1 MTSEESNMHDE
12 SRKMLEVKQR
22 GGRLRVRKACD
33 TCKKRK
39 VKCNG
44 NSPCLNCLKH
54 GQDCHYNF
62 SSARPQKYR
71 QSFLKGRDS
80 TANDANS
87 NGSVLED
94 HMANLLLQLGSKLES
109 SASSIDCNS
118 DSSKDVAQATSTAE
132 KSKKYDINRTH
143 QTANNSASYNNR
155 RSPWQIFS
163 LDKYRFHRRYQN
175 FLPYYLGASLLSE
188 IPSHTIETYNLK
200 QPRIQNY
207 GWNMSGGHYLRH
219 DDSYRIKTSP
229 TDAIEIFNFDDP
241 IHLSIVNKLLH
252 YFFDEINPHL
262 SIIHE
267 SMFWQLFNNGF
278 LQQGKQKNSKA
289 KLFLSMLYLILAI
302 TLRFEEGFLQETQI
316 PKVYSLTQEE
326 LIVLNEVQRE
336 EPMFKYAYSIITKL
350 TFEWESFE
358 LIQSWLLISFYMRT
372 CYRQTA
378 CWNALGQ
385 AINMCNGMSLYL
397 NSFPRS
403 HSKYD
408 ESRAWHCFWACFI
421 MDKLITF
428 QMGRFHQLGLPV
440 AHMTTP
446 GNWKKNKVNTEKLG
460 QMDNETENGDGNEAN
475 DEDDWFH
482 EETIQL
488 FHLSLIIMKCQ
499 KRDAQE
505 LNLDESLAIRAQLN
519 DWFTTYVKSTEVE
532 QKWTK
537 LYQVQPLLSYLDV
550 RLTFETR
557 RLFLLI
563 NQPLGT
569 DEMIF
574 PLDTVALI
582 KNCQLSIELMTKIRE
597 KHLFF
602 VPWWLNLSQLFTV
615 SVICI
620 TLIHS
625 GLQTG
630 LASKFLGQCMDI
642 WNNLTQSKPNNPPGM
657 LAECLWCLR
666 MLNHM
671 CCMRLISSATHL
683 EMLVGTNPGDSS
695 PNKNKFSQF
704 GKIGEDDEESGE
716 SVEEEEDDEKSTSH
730 NDEEKDIMGVNNDE
744 GVSHSNLHMQP
755 SQENS
760 YLVPNSGTT
769 SPLKTSSNRIN
780 PLPSVLI
787 DGNLTS
793 DGKDSSDLIDESLFS
808 YLQWFDQNFI

>member
-1 MTSEESNMHDE
+1 MTSDESSLDDE

-22 GGRLRVRKACD
+22 GGRLRVRKACE

-44 NSPCLNCLKH
+44 HNPCSNCLKH

-62 SSARPQKYR
+62 TSARPQKYR
-71 QSFLKGRDS
+71 QSFLKERDS
-80 TANDANS
+80 ITNDPNS
-87 NGSVLED
+87 NGSVVED
-94 HMANLLLQLGSKLES
+94 HMANLLLQLGSKLGQP
-109 SASSIDCNS
+109 ATPIDC
-118 DSSKDVAQATSTAE
+118 DTHSSKHVGQPTSTAE
-132 KSKKYDINRTH
+132 KSKKYNVNHTH
-143 QTANNSASYNNR
+143 LTTSNSVSYSNR
-155 RSPWQIFS
+155 RSPWQSFS

-207 GWNMSGGHYLRH
+207 GWNMSGGHYLKH

-229 TDAIEIFNFDDP
+229 LDATEIFNFDDP
-241 IHLSIVNKLLH
+241 IHLSIVNKLLR
-252 YFFDEINPHL
+252 YFFNEINPHL
-262 SIIHE
+262 SIMHE
-267 SMFWQLFNNGF
+267 LMFWQQFNNGF
-278 LQQGKQKNSKA
+278 LQQGKQRNSKA
-289 KLFLSMLYLILAI
+289 KLFLCMLYLILAI
-302 TLRFEEGFLQETQI
+302 TLRFEEGFVEETEV
-316 PKVYSLTQEE
+316 PKAYSLTREE
-326 LIVLNEVQRE
+326 LVVLNEVQRE

-358 LIQSWLLISFYMRT
+358 LIQSWLLVCFYMRT

-421 MDKLITF
+421 MDKLVTF

-440 AHMTTP
+440 GHMTTP
-446 GNWKKNKVNTEKLG
+446 GNWKKNKVDTEKSG
-460 QMDNETENGDGNEAN
+460 SIDNESESGDGDNEN

-499 KRDAQE
+499 KRDGQE
-505 LNLDESLAIRAQLN
+505 LSLDESLAVRAQLD
-519 DWFTTYVKSTEVE
+519 DWLIKHVKNTGIE

-537 LYQVQPLLSYLDV
+537 LCEVQPLVSYLDV

-574 PLDTVALI
+574 PLDTIALI
-582 KNCQLSIELMTKIRE
+582 KHCQMSVELMSTIFE
-597 KHLFF
+597 KNLFF
-602 VPWWLNLSQLFTV
+602 IPWWLNLSQLFTV

-630 LASKFLGQCMDI
+630 LASKFLSQCMDI
-642 WNNLTQSKPNNPPGM
+642 WNSLTHSKPNNPPGM
-657 LAECLWCLR
+657 LPECLWCLR

-683 EMLVGTNPGDSS
+683 EMLVGTAPGDSS

-704 GKIGEDDEESGE
+704 GKIGEDDEEIGE
-716 SVEEEEDDEKSTSH
+716 SEVEDNENSISNNHK
-730 NDEEKDIMGVNNDE
+730 EKDIIGVTE
-744 GVSHSNLHMQP
+744 SVSQENLHMQP

-760 YLVPNSGTT
+760 FLVSNSGVT
-769 SPLKTSSNRIN
+769 SPLKASSNRIN
-780 PLPSVLI
+780 PIHSVLI
-787 DGNLTS
+787 DGNLTV
-793 DGKDSSDLIDESLFS
+793 DGKNSSDLIDESLFS